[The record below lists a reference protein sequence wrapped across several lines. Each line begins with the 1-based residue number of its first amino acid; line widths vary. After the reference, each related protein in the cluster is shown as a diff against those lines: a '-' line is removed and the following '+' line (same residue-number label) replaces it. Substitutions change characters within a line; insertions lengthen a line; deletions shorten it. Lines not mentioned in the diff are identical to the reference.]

1 MKTLDVSSS
10 DFLDMAESPSYNR
23 LSFGGA
29 SVSFR
34 APVSRFASCPFE
46 EGEIVKV
53 VWRGKTLLIGP
64 AIDLEH
70 SLEGTSESWD
80 IRICDYWW
88 NLSQRHLCRIP
99 PGHRRK
105 RSGKTGDREH
115 PGRPL
120 RSPGPRRQHGPGPH
134 QIRPP
139 DRQGCRNHSVCLRV
153 GNVCLPAFPDPAMA
167 PQHGRVV

>member
-1 MKTLDVSSS
+1 
-10 DFLDMAESPSYNR
+10 MAESPSYNR

-80 IRICDYWW
+80 IRICD
-88 NLSQRHLCRIP
+88 
-99 PGHRRK
+99 
-105 RSGKTGDREH
+105 
-115 PGRPL
+115 
-120 RSPGPRRQHGPGPH
+120 
-134 QIRPP
+134 
-139 DRQGCRNHSVCLRV
+139 
-153 GNVCLPAFPDPAMA
+153 
-167 PQHGRVV
+167 